1 MVKTQYMCEISDEIL
16 GIFCIPPSPQSFP
29 RTVPKVPN
37 FASSGHA
44 QAGRVH
50 ATTKVRR
57 LQSLRPFSGQQ
68 GILWCTQNI
77 WTQLKYPFQSEK
89 ILPVYVC
96 ISPFKFP
103 HLSAHSD
110 SSANSSDTSILTES
124 TPNPSSVSSFFIF
137 YLLYRD
143 QRRGSRRGK
152 KHTGIITE
160 LNFFLLKMWII
171 YLVDG
176 AGSSHCFT
184 PRCVTSDLSWND
196 PHLREKVIRQITN
209 SSHTSPTRYKNKLA
223 IAKLWGVMDGFD
235 SFLILSDQNC

>member
-1 MVKTQYMCEISDEIL
+1 MCEISDEIL

-89 ILPVYVC
+89 SFQCMCVFPRSSSPICLLTVIALPIAVTPLYWLNLPP
-96 ISPFKFP
+96 IHPQSPAFSFSTYYIEIKEGVP
-103 HLSAHSD
+103 GVAKNTLALLLSW
-110 SSANSSDTSILTES
+110 T
-124 TPNPSSVSSFFIF
+124 FFI
-137 YLLYRD
+137 
-143 QRRGSRRGK
+143 Q
-152 KHTGIITE
+152 
-160 LNFFLLKMWII
+160 NMWII
-171 YLVDG
+171 NLVDG
-176 AGSSHCFT
+176 TGSSHCFT

-223 IAKLWGVMDGFD
+223 IAKLWGY
-235 SFLILSDQNC
+235 